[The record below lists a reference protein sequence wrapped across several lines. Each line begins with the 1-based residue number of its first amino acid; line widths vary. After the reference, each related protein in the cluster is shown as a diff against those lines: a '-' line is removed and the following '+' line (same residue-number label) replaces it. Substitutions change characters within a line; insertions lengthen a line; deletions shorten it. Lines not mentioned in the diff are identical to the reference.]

1 MKLTVPR
8 RYQQKG
14 LSLIE
19 LMVAMLIG
27 TFLML
32 GITEIFINNQ
42 KSYLFQQSQ
51 VGNQEN
57 GRFTMAVLNQEL
69 AKAGYRSLPI
79 DPIPASNGVVTGCV
93 FAAGASVAAI
103 STTSL
108 CIQYQ
113 AASRADTGC
122 LGAALSSAN
131 QNLIVR
137 PYAQSNPIIV
147 EKITLDT
154 TTNSLICTTI
164 AGAQPL
170 VTGVSDI
177 RFDYGAGSDR
187 NLTTFGTSPTL
198 TVNAVRYTAL
208 LQSVS
213 GAKVTDSSA
222 VPKALTEWNSR
233 YGTTLNDTTRLYQ
246 IVQSTVMLRNQL
258 P

>member
-1 MKLTVPR
+1 MKSTAPR
-8 RYQQKG
+8 HRQQQG

-27 TFLML
+27 TFLIL

-51 VGNQEN
+51 VSNQEN
-57 GRFTMAVLNQEL
+57 GRFAITVLSQEL
-69 AKAGYRSLPI
+69 AKAGYRSLPV
-79 DPIPASNGVVTGCV
+79 DPIPANSGTVTGCT

-103 STTSL
+103 SATSL

-113 AASRADTGC
+113 AANRDDVGC
-122 LGAALSSAN
+122 QGAALATPAA
-131 QNLIVR
+131 IVK

-147 EKITLDT
+147 EKISLDT
-154 TTNSLICTTI
+154 ATSSVVCTTS

-177 RFDYGAGSDR
+177 RFDYGSGSDKT
-187 NLTTFGTSPTL
+187 LTTFGTSPTL
-198 TVNAVRYTAL
+198 TVNAVRYAAL
-208 LQSVS
+208 MQSIG
-213 GAKVTDSSA
+213 GASIRDGA
-222 VPKALTEWNSR
+222 GVPAALTEWNSR

-246 IVQSTVMLRNQL
+246 IVQTTVMLRNQL

>member
-1 MKLTVPR
+1 MKLTAAR
-8 RYQQKG
+8 RQQQG

-27 TFLML
+27 TFLIL

-51 VGNQEN
+51 VSNQEN
-57 GRFTMAVLNQEL
+57 GRFALTILSQEL

-79 DPIPASNGVVTGCV
+79 DPIPASTGVVTGCN

-103 STTSL
+103 STTAL

-113 AASRADTGC
+113 ASSRTDTGC
-122 LGAALSSAN
+122 LGAGLSQSN
-131 QNLIVR
+131 QNLIVK

-154 TTNSLICTTI
+154 ATSSLTCTTT
-164 AGAQPL
+164 AGTQPL
-170 VTGVSDI
+170 VTGISDI
-177 RFDYGAGSDR
+177 RFDYGSGSDR
-187 NLTTFGTSPTL
+187 NLTTFGASPSL
-198 TVNAVRYTAL
+198 TIGAVRYAAL
-208 LQSVS
+208 MQSAG
-213 GAKVTDSSA
+213 GASIRDSA
-222 VPKALTEWNSR
+222 DVPLALTEWNSR
-233 YGTTLNDTTRLYQ
+233 YGTKLNDTTRLYQ
-246 IVQSTVMLRNQL
+246 IVQTTVMLRNQL

>member
-1 MKLTVPR
+1 MKLTAPR
-8 RYQQKG
+8 RRQQQG

-27 TFLML
+27 TFLIL

-51 VGNQEN
+51 VSNQEN
-57 GRFTMAVLNQEL
+57 GRFALALLSREL
-69 AKAGYRSLPI
+69 EKAGYRSLPI
-79 DPIPASNGVVTGCV
+79 DPIPANSGTVTGCS
-93 FAAGASVAAI
+93 FAAGASVAAL
-103 STTSL
+103 SATSL

-113 AASRADTGC
+113 AASHDDVGC
-122 LGAALSSAN
+122 QGTPLANAA
-131 QNLIVR
+131 QIVR
-137 PYAQSNPIIV
+137 PYGQSNPVIV

-154 TTNSLICTTI
+154 TTNSLTCTTT

-170 VTGVSDI
+170 VTGISDI
-177 RFDYGAGSDR
+177 RFDYGAGSDK
-187 NLTTFGTSPTL
+187 NLTTFGTSPSL
-198 TVNAVRYTAL
+198 TVGAVRFAAL
-208 LQSVS
+208 MQSPGGS
-213 GAKVTDSSA
+213 SIRDSSD

-246 IVQSTVMLRNQL
+246 IVQGTVMLRNQL